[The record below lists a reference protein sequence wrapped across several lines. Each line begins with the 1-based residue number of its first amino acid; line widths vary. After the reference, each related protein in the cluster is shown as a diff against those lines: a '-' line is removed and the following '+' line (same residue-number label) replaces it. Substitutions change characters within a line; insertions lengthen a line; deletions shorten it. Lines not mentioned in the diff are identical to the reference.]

1 VTGTRRDGLLTDPAE
16 IDQPERRRTYPR
28 VAASRGMAVVL
39 DSGVEAVVVDCNE
52 ATVSLRDRS
61 GRDRVVRNVA
71 GAFTVDG
78 RRITLVPRPATAES
92 VRRRTASGSVATPD
106 RPARVARASRI
117 YVEGLHDAELLE
129 KVWGDDLRGEGVV
142 VEAMDGIDDLGEIVR
157 AFGPR
162 PGRRLGILVDHL
174 VADTKE
180 SRLASQV
187 DHPAVLVRGHRFIDV
202 WAAISPS
209 LAGLE
214 RWPDVP
220 RDRPWKDGICA
231 AVGEED
237 PRRFWRGLLGR
248 VSTYR
253 DLDPSLVGAVEE
265 LIDFVTTPD

>member
-1 VTGTRRDGLLTDPAE
+1 VTGTRRDGLMTDPAE
-16 IDQPERRRTYPR
+16 IDEPVRRRTYPR
-28 VAASRGMAVVL
+28 VGATRGLTVLL
-39 DSGVEAVVVDCNE
+39 DSGAEAVVVDCNDT
-52 ATVSLRDRS
+52 TVSLRDRS
-61 GRDRVVRNVA
+61 GRDRVVRNIA

-78 RRITLVPRPATAES
+78 RRVTLVSQRTPTEAS
-92 VRRRTASGSVATPD
+92 QRRTASGSVAAPEM
-106 RPARVARASRI
+106 PARVARASRI

-142 VEAMDGIDDLGEIVR
+142 VQPMNGIDDLGEIVR

-180 SRLASQV
+180 SRLAARI
-187 DHPAVLVRGHRFIDV
+187 DHPEVLVRGHRFVDV
-202 WAAISPS
+202 WAAISPG
-209 LAGLE
+209 LAGLD

-231 AVGEED
+231 AVGAEE
-237 PRRFWRGLLGR
+237 PRRFWRTLLGR

-265 LIDFVTTPD
+265 LIDFVTTED

>member
-16 IDQPERRRTYPR
+16 IDQPARRRAYPR
-28 VAASRGMAVVL
+28 VGATRGLTVVL
-39 DSGVEAVVVDCNE
+39 DSGVEAVVVDCNDT
-52 ATVSLRDRS
+52 TVSLRDRS
-61 GRDRVVRNVA
+61 GRDRVVRNIA

-78 RRITLVPRPATAES
+78 RRVALVPQRAPSEPA
-92 VRRRTASGSVATPD
+92 RRRTASGSVAAPD
-106 RPARVARASRI
+106 LPARVARASRI
-117 YVEGLHDAELLE
+117 YVEGLHDAELVE

-142 VEAMDGIDDLGEIVR
+142 VQPMDGIDDLREIVR

-162 PGRRLGILVDHL
+162 PGRRLGVLVDHL

-187 DHPAVLVRGHRFIDV
+187 DHPDVLVRGHRFVDV
-202 WAAISPS
+202 WAAISPT

-220 RDRPWKDGICA
+220 RDQTWKDGICA
-231 AVGEED
+231 AVGAED
-237 PRRFWRGLLGR
+237 PRRFWRTLLGR
-248 VSTYR
+248 VSSYR

-265 LIDFVTTPD
+265 LIDFVTTDG

>member
-1 VTGTRRDGLLTDPAE
+1 VTGSRRDGLLTDPAE
-16 IDQPERRRTYPR
+16 IDEPARRRSHPR
-28 VAASRGMAVVL
+28 VAASRGLTVLL
-39 DSGVEAVVVDCNE
+39 DSGVEAVVVDCND

-71 GAFTVDG
+71 GAFTVEG
-78 RRITLVPRPATAES
+78 RRVMLVPPPATTETGRA
-92 VRRRTASGSVATPD
+92 RTASGSVATPD
-106 RPARVARASRI
+106 VPARVARASRI
-117 YVEGLHDAELLE
+117 YVEGRHDAELLE

-142 VEAMDGIDDLGEIVR
+142 VESMDGVDDLGEIVR

-180 SRLASQV
+180 SRLASKI
-187 DHPAVLVRGHRFIDV
+187 DHPAVLVRGHRFVDV

-209 LAGLE
+209 LAGLD

-220 RDRPWKDGICA
+220 RNRPWKDGICA
-231 AVGEED
+231 AVGEDD
-237 PRRFWRGLLGR
+237 PRRFWRTLLGR